1 MEQYDWIFLCCAIV
15 VLAFGI
21 ALYILYILKSQ
32 KAKER
37 ETEKAQ
43 MLSLMKLKREE
54 REKREKEEFQKYLA
68 SLPLEEKKRVLKERL
83 EKSEARFEAIKRS
96 LQALEMQR
104 CSKEAAEEEAARRSD
119 ANTQKALMFMLG
131 AAWNELS
138 NDSRRKEQSEHTQQ
152 RRSHH
157 LDFDEVEDDDYY

>member
-1 MEQYDWIFLCCAIV
+1 MEQYDWIFLCCTIV

-37 ETEKAQ
+37 ETEKKQ
-43 MLSLMKLKREE
+43 LLSLMKLKREE
-54 REKREKEEFQKYLA
+54 REKREKDEFQKYLA
-68 SLPLEEKKRVLKERL
+68 SLTVEERQRVLKERL
-83 EKSEARFEAIKRS
+83 EESKARVEASQRH
-96 LQALEMQR
+96 LQALEMQKR
-104 CSKEAAEEEAARRSD
+104 QKEKAEEEAARRSD

-138 NDSRRKEQSEHTQQ
+138 NDSRRKEQSEHTPQ

>member
-1 MEQYDWIFLCCAIV
+1 MEQYEWIFLCCTIV
-15 VLAFGI
+15 TLAFGI
-21 ALYILYILKSQ
+21 AFYILKSK

-68 SLPLEEKKRVLKERL
+68 SLTVEERQRVLEERRE
-83 EKSEARFEAIKRS
+83 ESQARFEASQRH
-96 LQALEMQR
+96 LQDLEMQR
-104 CSKEAAEEEAARRSD
+104 CQKEKAEEEAARRSD

-138 NDSRRKEQSEHTQQ
+138 NDNRRKDKSEHTQQ

-157 LDFDEVEDDDYY
+157 LDFDEVEDDDYW